1 VLQTSSTSSSSSITG
16 TAFVLLDI
24 PFGYRGSYV
33 DLPPLVVI
41 LFTCSGLVETSSA
54 ADNHAICISIFLLK
68 LSYSFM
74 AEEKVSILAFIL
86 SKFYH

>member
-1 VLQTSSTSSSSSITG
+1 
-16 TAFVLLDI
+16 
-24 PFGYRGSYV
+24 
-33 DLPPLVVI
+33 
-41 LFTCSGLVETSSA
+41 VETSSA